1 MIIVPDK
8 KKAEEVICLDDSD
21 EDTPLAKMRT
31 PEKDKTRD
39 TKKGM
44 FVIHLNNFHEFLQIF
59 HFQKLFLK
67 FLILDVVMC
76 CPLHFVKI

>member
-39 TKKGM
+39 TKKGIPI
-44 FVIHLNNFHEFLQIF
+44 IHVC
-59 HFQKLFLK
+59 FQCSGKFFTLK
-67 FLILDVVMC
+67 NCMLKVRNISSVRG
-76 CPLHFVKI
+76 PLLY